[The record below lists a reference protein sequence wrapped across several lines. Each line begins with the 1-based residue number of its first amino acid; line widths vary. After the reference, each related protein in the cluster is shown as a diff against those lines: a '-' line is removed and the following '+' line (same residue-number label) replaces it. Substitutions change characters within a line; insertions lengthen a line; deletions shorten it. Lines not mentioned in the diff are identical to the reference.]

1 MVKYKGGCHCGKIA
15 FEVEGDLQQVVE
27 CNCSMCSRRGGLL
40 WFVPRQQL
48 GLGTPAADYATYTFN
63 NHRIKH
69 HFCPTC
75 GIAPFSEASD
85 KSGNPMAAVNAR
97 CLEGVEIS
105 ALKVMP
111 FDGRSL

>member
-1 MVKYKGGCHCGKIA
+1 VKQTLR
-15 FEVEGDLQQVVE
+15 V
-27 CNCSMCSRRGGLL
+27 
-40 WFVPRQQL
+40 
-48 GLGTPAADYATYTFN
+48 
-63 NHRIKH
+63 
-69 HFCPTC
+69 CPTY